1 MLIYLKKWT
10 DLSQPP
16 VLENRKCLYILR
28 NGPIF
33 VILWSFKIEMLIYPK
48 NYTDLRQ
55 PLVFENKMLIYLK
68 KWTNRSPPLL
78 FENKNV
84 DISLEMD

>member
-1 MLIYLKKWT
+1 
-10 DLSQPP
+10 
-16 VLENRKCLYILR
+16 
-28 NGPIF
+28 
-33 VILWSFKIEMLIYPK
+33 MLIYPK